1 MRELVDLTLLK
12 YISIASSSSSTNSSL
27 CPPHS
32 HLLGYL
38 CGAGRFTAMSGS
50 LLLPQSQQ
58 EAPTPPPPMDTAA
71 QDSAASLRAAALLT
85 LKSKKKRKLD
95 NSDSQQQSLPRPRVT
110 ASSTIQ
116 LDYGSEAP
124 SSSAPRDASDQPLQG
139 PTSHRPST
147 PSPSPT
153 PMPAFYN
160 PSVGAAALASA
171 DNTLAAIRRGSDPI
185 FAAPPRP
192 GVRRRSMPI
201 SDFTGSLEIVMYDP
215 TLPVSFPT
223 IC

>member
-50 LLLPQSQQ
+50 LLPQSQQ
-58 EAPTPPPPMDTAA
+58 EVPTPPPPMDTAA

-95 NSDSQQQSLPRPRVT
+95 NSDSQQQSLPRRRVT
-110 ASSTIQ
+110 AASTIQ

-124 SSSAPRDASDQPLQG
+124 SSSAPQP
-139 PTSHRPST
+139 SV
-147 PSPSPT
+147 PT
-153 PMPAFYN
+153 PVPVPAAE
-160 PSVGAAALASA
+160 PSLIQHCRLQHDDARSTRFTLLIKLRLRSRPVPNALEDDAGL
-171 DNTLAAIRRGSDPI
+171 LALT
-185 FAAPPRP
+185 FARW
-192 GVRRRSMPI
+192 
-201 SDFTGSLEIVMYDP
+201 
-215 TLPVSFPT
+215 VSSTQIT
-223 IC
+223 IL